1 MGAGAGSKPD
11 QRHQAMQI
19 QHQKLTAVAEK
30 NRGEGR
36 TAPAEKGARGGK
48 EPPLALNRLAAGDRR
63 ILPCDQCGKAMG
75 TVPTASGG
83 TTFKCGFC
91 MNTAAARPGSQITMT
106 DALEEDSHSRKSSKQ
121 SLPGHTDALSRRP
134 SKQGF
139 APLLHPRIEGVVPE
153 DYSGFVDSEYVKE
166 AEPSTRTGSK
176 QSVRSS
182 TPMMVRQTAH
192 GEQGNSRAGSKQ
204 SVLDASSSSGPH
216 VHQQKPS
223 SLQRRKTSGGLL
235 SSDEAMGGLV
245 MGDRV
250 VFQEQDQTAVEFGIG
265 TVVGPTAT
273 HGNVMVKFDN
283 KKENTNGF
291 NLKADGLRKLNMQQE
306 TTFKA
311 SARSNIKRRSTI
323 G

>member
-166 AEPSTRTGSK
+166 AEPSTRTASK

-182 TPMMVRQTAH
+182 TPVMVRQTAH
-192 GEQGNSRAGSKQ
+192 GEQGNSRAGSKRAGSKQ
-204 SVLDASSSSGPH
+204 A
-216 VHQQKPS
+216 
-223 SLQRRKTSGGLL
+223 GLL